1 MMMTDSNTDAKSD
14 AKPAA
19 ATQHVPGRVKY
30 LVCVD
35 RRPQS
40 RVAVRYACMRA
51 RNTGGYVS
59 LLHVVEPPE
68 FQHWAAVGGVMED
81 ERREEAEQ
89 LLEDL
94 AQQVSEWVDLIP
106 ELIVREGDLGDEIL
120 SHVSADEVIGL
131 LVIGAAA
138 PDNPGFSLVT
148 FLAGKLLGH
157 LAVPLV
163 VVPANLSDDQIA
175 NMT

>member
-1 MMMTDSNTDAKSD
+1 MMSNSTTNANMSV
-14 AKPAA
+14 ANR
-19 ATQHVPGRVKY
+19 HVPGRVKF

-40 RVAVRYACMRA
+40 RVAVRYASMRA
-51 RNTGGYVS
+51 RNTGGGVS
-59 LLHVVEPPE
+59 LLHVIEPPE
-68 FQHWAAVGGVMED
+68 FQHWAAVGDVMEN
-81 ERREEAEQ
+81 EGREEAHQ
-89 LLEDL
+89 LLENL
-94 AQQVSEWVDLIP
+94 AREVDEWAGIMP
-106 ELIVREGDLGDEIL
+106 ELIVREGELGDEIL
-120 SHVSADEVIGL
+120 SHVAADEAIDA

-138 PDNPGFSLVT
+138 PESKDFSLVT

-163 VVPANLSDDQIA
+163 VIPGNLSDDRIA

>member
-1 MMMTDSNTDAKSD
+1 MTDATTG
-14 AKPAA
+14 AKPDAA
-19 ATQHVPGRVKY
+19 SQHVPGRVKF

-35 RRPQS
+35 SRPQS

-51 RNTGGYVS
+51 RNTSGRVS
-59 LLHVVEPPE
+59 LLHVVAPPE
-68 FQHWAAVGGVMED
+68 FQHWAAVGDAMED
-81 ERREEAEQ
+81 EGREAAEE
-89 LLEDL
+89 LLDAL
-94 AQQVSEWVDLIP
+94 AHEVKEWAGVMP

-120 SHVSADEVIGL
+120 SHVATDTDIDV

-138 PDNPGFSLVT
+138 PDDEGFSLVM

-157 LAVPLV
+157 LSVPLV
-163 VVPANLSDDQIA
+163 VVPANLTDEQIS